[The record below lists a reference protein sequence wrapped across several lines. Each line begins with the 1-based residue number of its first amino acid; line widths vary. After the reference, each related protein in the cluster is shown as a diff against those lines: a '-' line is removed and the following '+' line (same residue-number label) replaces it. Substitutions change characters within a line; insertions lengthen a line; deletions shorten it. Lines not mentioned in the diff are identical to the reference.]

1 MKTPTPPPIS
11 RLRPALPI
19 VLVLVALFP
28 GCGSSRTVVGTGTRA
43 FLSVTIDPTPVVS
56 KPSTTSIGY
65 TNVSYSVKIAEAG
78 GLGGQFVFINATV
91 FDVNTG
97 RSIGINNYD
106 AADLLV
112 FVGSKRLEAHASVDV
127 KQQIDFLIP
136 TVTLGTRLT
145 VAVQFRD
152 DNGSVLNQAVLID
165 VV

>member
-1 MKTPTPPPIS
+1 MKTQTPTPIS
-11 RLRPALPI
+11 RLRP
-19 VLVLVALFP
+19 VLLVVLGLVALLP
-28 GCGSSRTVVGTGTRA
+28 GCGRSSSVVGTGTRA

-65 TNVSYSVKIAEAG
+65 TNVSYTVKIAESG

-97 RSIGINNYD
+97 LSIGVNNYD
-106 AADLLV
+106 AADLQV
-112 FVGSKRLEAHASVDV
+112 FVGSKRLEANASVAV

-136 TVTLGTRLT
+136 TVTMGTRLT
-145 VAVQFRD
+145 IAVQFRD
-152 DNGSVLNQAVLID
+152 DHGSVLNQAVLVN

>member
-1 MKTPTPPPIS
+1 MS
-11 RLRPALPI
+11 RLRPALSV
-19 VLVLVALFP
+19 VLVLVALLP
-28 GCGSSRTVVGTGTRA
+28 GCGSSSTVVGTGTRA
-43 FLSVTIDPTPVVS
+43 FLTVTIDPTPVVS

-65 TNVSYSVKIAEAG
+65 TNVSYTVKIAESA

-91 FDVNTG
+91 FDVASG
-97 RSIGINNYD
+97 RSIGVNNYD
-106 AADLLV
+106 ASDVLV
-112 FVGSKRLEAHASVDV
+112 FVGSKRIEANGSVEV